1 MKLSIIT
8 PTYNRANML
17 GNLYNSIVKNLEKNR
32 EVQQNIQVQWLI
44 TDDG

>member
-17 GNLYNSIVKNLEKNR
+17 GNLYNSIVKNLELND
-32 EVQQNIQVQWLI
+32 EVRQSVQLL
-44 TDDG
+44 